1 MVVYLV
7 RHGEAL
13 PKEIDAEQGLSE
25 RGKLNARRSAA
36 LLREIGAHVEWIQE
50 SGKRRATQ
58 TAEIMAAAVTPG
70 RPPVQARGLDPMD
83 PVEPVVERLGSL
95 KSDSMLVGHLPFL
108 SRLTSSLITGREE
121 PDVVRFPPAGVA
133 CLARDLNRRWILLWM
148 VVPEI
153 LQDSSTES

>member
-1 MVVYLV
+1 MVLYLV

-25 RGKLNARRSAA
+25 RGKQNARKAA
-36 LLREIGAHVEWIQE
+36 VFLRKIGAQVELIQE

-70 RPPVQARGLDPMD
+70 RPPEQARGLDPLD
-83 PVEPVVERLGSL
+83 SVGPLVERLGSQ

-108 SRLTSSLITGREE
+108 SRLASTLLTGREE

-133 CLARDLNRRWILLWM
+133 CLARDLNRRWIVLWM

-153 LQDSSTES
+153 L

>member
-1 MVVYLV
+1 MVLYLV

-25 RGKLNARRSAA
+25 RGKQNARKAA
-36 LLREIGAHVEWIQE
+36 VFLRKIGAQVELIQE

-70 RPPVQARGLDPMD
+70 RPPEQARGLDPLD
-83 PVEPVVERLGSL
+83 PVGPLVERLGSQ
-95 KSDSMLVGHLPFL
+95 KSNSMLVGHLPFL
-108 SRLTSSLITGREE
+108 SRLASTLLTGREE

-133 CLARDLNRRWILLWM
+133 CLARDLNRRWIVLWM

-153 LQDSSTES
+153 L

>member
-1 MVVYLV
+1 
-7 RHGEAL
+7 
-13 PKEIDAEQGLSE
+13 
-25 RGKLNARRSAA
+25 
-36 LLREIGAHVEWIQE
+36 
-50 SGKRRATQ
+50 
-58 TAEIMAAAVTPG
+58 
-70 RPPVQARGLDPMD
+70 MD